1 MPVTC
6 EFDSEKKLITMVVDG
21 QIGVCDLVSGYQE
34 TFRHE
39 QFERDM
45 NVIWDLSR
53 INLTKV
59 PVSDIRKIPLA
70 LNKFMPARGDNYK
83 AALDTK
89 TAVDFH
95 MMRIYIS
102 ILKLVGSNFKIRLFQ
117 SKTDAWKWLDS

>member
-6 EFDSEKKLITMVVDG
+6 EFDSKKKLITMVVDG
-21 QIGVCDLVSGYQE
+21 QISVSDLVSGYQDAL
-34 TFRHE
+34 RHE

-59 PVSDIRKIPLA
+59 PVSDIRKIPMA

-83 AALDTK
+83 RCLLYTSPSPRD
-89 TAVDFH
+89 
-95 MMRIYIS
+95 R
-102 ILKLVGSNFKIRLFQ
+102 G
-117 SKTDAWKWLDS
+117 